1 MSFSAQASYCEAEL
15 LIATYRVSFVEEHDK
30 RTVNKTVNIYRM
42 DNKIAYDY
50 VDEGFVEV
58 WSSTLNGQVQ
68 LTKLFPQY
76 KRGIEYQSADLI
88 KPVMWESKYHI
99 IAPSKLQNLQSKLKS
114 NGQQGCKQTQ
124 DYDVVGNDQLLAL
137 SWMSNISLPSLLAFT
152 NTKGDKMTWQLE
164 SLSFE
169 QAILDDQFKQW
180 DSYYLTDYT
189 DIGDNEQDPFLA
201 KMIYQ
206 GFSPQHVHQH

>member
-1 MSFSAQASYCEAEL
+1 MSLNVHANSCGTEKL
-15 LIATYRVSFVEEHDK
+15 TATYQVSFVQGHDK
-30 RTVNKTVNIYRM
+30 TSVTKTVNVYRIGQ
-42 DNKIAYDY
+42 KIAYDY

-58 WSSTLNGQVQ
+58 WSSTSNGQVQ

-99 IAPSKLQNLQSKLKS
+99 IAPSTLQSLQNKS
-114 NGQQGCKQTQ
+114 ESHGEGCKQTQ
-124 DYDVVGNDQLLAL
+124 EYEVVGNDQLLAL
-137 SWMSNISLPSLLAFT
+137 SWMPNISLPSLLAFM

-206 GFSPQHVHQH
+206 GFSPQHDHHH